1 MKKFIKIFTALSLI
15 VLVFACSNNSK
26 DDLKYSAQDEIGWI
40 QFLESNPDI
49 ITGSLDAPGIIK
61 IGVNIQV
68 PVTTQDLVISYDLVP
83 VSGGDP
89 NAFFSNSGQVVSPA
103 GETSY
108 SGPDNRTGRAYA
120 FLPTI
125 DLDLSEITTV
135 LTESLIFDV
144 VLTGTNIPG
153 VTVGLA
159 GETFPIVQRV
169 QICPSVSLAGD
180 VFLGDYVLTVPT
192 GPSLFATALFTE
204 GQVVT
209 LVAAGADGTS
219 RQFMAPYLPAFSATP
234 ETMTFRFANG
244 KIILENTSV
253 GLRCSATATSILLG
267 PNTSAVLSTPCDDSS
282 IRLNYFDFLNGSGGC
297 GVSNEPIQ
305 ILLTKV

>member
-1 MKKFIKIFTALSLI
+1 MRNFIKIFPALSLI

-40 QFLESNPDI
+40 QFPESNPDV
-49 ITGSLDAPGIIK
+49 ITGSLDAPEVIQ

-68 PVTTQDLVISYDLVP
+68 PVTTQDLVITYDLVP

-89 NAFFSNSGQVVSPA
+89 NAFFSNSGQIVSPA

-108 SGPDNRTGRAYA
+108 SGPDNRTGLDYA

-125 DLDLSEITTV
+125 DIDISEITV
-135 LTESLIFDV
+135 LTEPLVFDV
-144 VLTGTNIPG
+144 VLTSTNISG

-159 GETFPIVQRV
+159 GETFPTVQRV

-180 VFLGDYVLTVPT
+180 VFLGAYILTVPS
-192 GPSLFATALFTE
+192 GPSLFATPIFTD
-204 GQVVT
+204 GQTVT
-209 LVAAGADGTS
+209 LVASGVNGTS
-219 RQFMAPYLPAFSATP
+219 RQFMAPYLPAFSASP
-234 ETMTFRFANG
+234 ETMTFSFVNG
-244 KIILENTSV
+244 KIIIGNTTTTT
-253 GLRCSATATSILLG
+253 GCASAIVIGA
-267 PNTSAVLSTPCDDSS
+267 NTSAVLSTPCDDSS
-282 IRLNYFDFLNGSGGC
+282 ILLNYYDFLNGTGGC

-305 ILLTKV
+305 LLLTKV